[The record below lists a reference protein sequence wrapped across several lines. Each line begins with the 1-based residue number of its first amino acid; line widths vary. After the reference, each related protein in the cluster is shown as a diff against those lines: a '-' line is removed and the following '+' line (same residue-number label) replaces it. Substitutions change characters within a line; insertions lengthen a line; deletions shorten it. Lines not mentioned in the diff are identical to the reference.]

1 MVEGLLLDEVLL
13 ELQKGFSVT
22 NIGVVAI
29 LLFSRTSIVALE
41 VGVWWWF
48 GCFGGFLFGWGFLV
62 VYFWVLVCLF
72 VLKLGG
78 IENSAPLKSKG
89 VVVTL

>member
-48 GCFGGFLFGWGFLV
+48 GCFGVFLFGFFWLFIFGFW
-62 VYFWVLVCLF
+62 FVCLF
-72 VLKLGG
+72 
-78 IENSAPLKSKG
+78 
-89 VVVTL
+89 

>member
-29 LLFSRTSIVALE
+29 LLFSRISIVGLE

-48 GCFGGFLFGWGFLV
+48 GCFLFFFLV

-72 VLKLGG
+72 VLVKT
-78 IENSAPLKSKG
+78 SK
-89 VVVTL
+89 TRRD